1 MRYTPDQT
9 RDLNRQT
16 GHFLEA
22 ADIQSQPSL
31 EQLREVLRF
40 HEWRYYVLD
49 DPLISDFEYDRIY
62 KLLERSEQ
70 VHPEWA
76 SEDSPTR
83 RVSSDLTESFAT
95 VDHLN
100 PMLSL
105 ENSYDLA
112 DLEAFDLRVRKLC
125 GLGAEEA
132 LEYFAEPKFDGGSIA
147 VIYEHD
153 RLVRAATRGDGARG
167 EEITANARTIRSLPL
182 RVAFSTLGISRVE
195 LRGEAVLSKQR
206 FQAINLQRETD
217 GLPLFANPRN
227 AATGVLRA
235 KDPAET
241 ASRNLD
247 AFIFQVSYAE
257 GQNGRILPDAF
268 PTHAAWMEQLDA
280 FGFKVAIADRKVCKT
295 IAEVERYVGEWTGR
309 RDAYAYDI
317 DGVVIKVNELSMQL
331 RCGSTAHH
339 PRWAVAHKF
348 QARQASS
355 SLLDVEFQIGKIGS
369 ITPVAKIA
377 PVQLAGVT
385 VSSVSLHNE
394 DFISQR
400 DLRIGD
406 QVLVERAGDVIPY
419 IVKAFPELRKGLE
432 KPIVFPSRCPAC
444 STPLV
449 REEDEAAWRCPN
461 DRCEGKRLQCM
472 IHHASKDAMDIDG
485 LGRSLIER
493 FYDLGWLT
501 DLSDLYSLDYEDISE
516 LEGMG
521 KKSAENLRKSVEK
534 AKENPLYRLL
544 HGLCIHHVGKKI
556 AQRIAAQVQYLPD
569 LADWDAE
576 RFMAIDDVGPV
587 AAGNLVRFF
596 ANPQNLQMLRRME
609 ALGVNMRA
617 TEADQPQVS
626 GSGSIFEG
634 KTILFTG
641 TLERM
646 GRDEAERLAEKLGA
660 RVLAAVSSKLNILVV
675 GRDAGSKLAKAQK
688 LGTVEILDEQAFF
701 DRTGNE

>member
-1 MRYTPDQT
+1 M
-9 RDLNRQT
+9 
-16 GHFLEA
+16 
-22 ADIQSQPSL
+22 I
-31 EQLREVLRF
+31 RF

-49 DPLISDFEYDRIY
+49 DPLISDFDYDRLY
-62 KLLERSEQ
+62 KLLERTEAAY
-70 VHPEWA
+70 PEWA
-76 SEDSPTR
+76 SEESPTR

-95 VDHLN
+95 VDHLS

-125 GLGAEEA
+125 GLAANEA
-132 LEYFAEPKFDGGSIA
+132 LDYFAEPKFDGGSIA
-147 VIYEHD
+147 VIYEND
-153 RLVRAATRGDGARG
+153 CLVRAATRGDGARG

-182 RVAFSTLGISRVE
+182 RAAFSSLGIFRVE

-206 FQAINLQRETD
+206 FHAINLQRETD

-235 KDPAET
+235 KDPSET
-241 ASRNLD
+241 AARNLD
-247 AFIFQVSYAE
+247 AFIFQVSHAE
-257 GQNGRILPDAF
+257 AQNGHTQLDAF
-268 PTHAAWMEQLDA
+268 PTQASWMEQLDA
-280 FGFKVAIADRKVCKT
+280 LGFKVALADRKVCKS
-295 IAEVERYVGEWTGR
+295 IKAVEDFVGQWTSR
-309 RDAYAYDI
+309 RDAYFYDI
-317 DGVVIKVNELSMQL
+317 DGVVVKVNDLSMQQ

-348 QARQASS
+348 QARQSS
-355 SLLDVEFQIGKIGS
+355 STLLGVEFQIGKIGS

-394 DFISQR
+394 DFIAQR
-400 DLRIGD
+400 DIRIGD

-419 IVKAFPELRKGLE
+419 IVKAFPELRKGDE
-432 KPIVFPSRCPAC
+432 KPIAFPSHCPAC
-444 STPLV
+444 NTPLV

-485 LGRSLIER
+485 LGKSLIER
-493 FYDLGWLT
+493 FYDLGWLA
-501 DLSDLYSLDYEDISE
+501 DLSDLYSLDYEAIAA

-521 KKSAENLRKSVEK
+521 KKSAENLRRSIEK
-534 AKENPLYRLL
+534 AKDNPLYRLL
-544 HGLCIHHVGKKI
+544 HGLCIHHIGKKI
-556 AQRIAAQVQYLPD
+556 AQRIAAQVEYLPD
-569 LADWDAE
+569 LAQWDAE

-596 ANPQNLQMLRRME
+596 ANPHNQQMLRRME
-609 ALGVNMRA
+609 ELGVNLRA
-617 TEADQPQVS
+617 KDDDHPQAS
-626 GSGSIFEG
+626 GSGGIFHG

-660 RVLAAVSSKLNILVV
+660 RVLSAVSSKLDLLVV

-701 DRTGNE
+701 DRAGSQ